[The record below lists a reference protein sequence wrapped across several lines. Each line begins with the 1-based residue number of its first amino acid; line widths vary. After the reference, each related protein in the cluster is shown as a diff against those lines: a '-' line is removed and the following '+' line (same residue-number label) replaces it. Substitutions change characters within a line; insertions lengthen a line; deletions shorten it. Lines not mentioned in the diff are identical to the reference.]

1 MTDKNR
7 LEYEAEDLKGKAKEK
22 IGDLTDNESL
32 QAEGVADQ
40 AKAKA
45 GKVAHDVGEAVRG
58 DDKR

>member
-7 LEYEAEDLKGKAKEK
+7 LQYEAEDLKGKAKEK

-32 QAEGVADQ
+32 QAEGLADQ

-45 GKVAHDVGEAVRG
+45 GKAAHDVGEALR